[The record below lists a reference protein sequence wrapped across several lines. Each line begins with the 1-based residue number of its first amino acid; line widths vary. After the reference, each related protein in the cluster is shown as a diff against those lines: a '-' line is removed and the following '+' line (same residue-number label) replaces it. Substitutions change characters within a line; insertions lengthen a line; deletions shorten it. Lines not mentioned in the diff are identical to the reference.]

1 MACECCK
8 RCSFVVFFL
17 RILYEA
23 SVIDILMILQIY
35 LHLCEQS
42 GRLCQEFFRSM
53 KVLPV
58 GSANT
63 ICAVANGCTRFRKCT
78 LAGVMLQCE
87 MLDGFSPKGIYIVRH
102 ADRPFHKKI

>member
-17 RILYEA
+17 RILYES
-23 SVIDILMILQIY
+23 SVIDILMILHIY

-42 GRLCQEFFRSM
+42 GRLCQEFFRRLT
-53 KVLPV
+53 VLPV

-63 ICAVANGCTRFRKCT
+63 LCAVATGCTRFRPCT
-78 LAGVMLQCE
+78 LAGVMLPCE
-87 MLDGFSPKGIYIVRH
+87 MLDGFPAQGLSIVRR
-102 ADRPFHKKI
+102 ADRPF